1 MQKNANLQVH
11 VTKTHHNLYLDF
23 SVLNCTCWLQNLS
36 PEEDGFFDLLS
47 KYQGRRIDEQ
57 RCSLIPS
64 DKNGLEES
72 SENKENVKKKS
83 KLGNSV
89 IGISLCTW
97 YY

>member
-1 MQKNANLQVH
+1 MQVQ
-11 VTKTHHNLYLDF
+11 VTKTHHNLFLDLF
-23 SVLNCTCWLQNLS
+23 NCVCWLQNLS

-83 KLGNSV
+83 KLGNTV
-89 IGISLCTW
+89 IGISLCTT
-97 YY
+97 YF